1 MAILDILLYPDDRL
15 NQRAV
20 SVEHVDDEVKA
31 LVRDMTET
39 MYAAPGVGLSATQV
53 NVHKQILIVDVSED
67 QSDLKVFINPK
78 LVNAEGEAD
87 AEEGCLSLPGIFEKV
102 ARFERISVRALDVN
116 GAPFELRAEGLLAVC
131 IQHEMDHLE
140 GRIFIER
147 LSRLKQSRVL
157 AKLNKRQRRAV

>member
-1 MAILDILLYPDDRL
+1 MAILDILLYPDERL
-15 NQRAV
+15 NQRAAR
-20 SVEHVDDEVKA
+20 VELVDDQVRS

-78 LVNAEGEAD
+78 LVSAEGEAD
-87 AEEGCLSLPGIFEKV
+87 AEEGCLSLPGIFERV
-102 ARFERISVRALDVN
+102 GRFERISVRALDVN
-116 GAPFELRAEGLLAVC
+116 GAPFELRAKGLLAVC

-140 GRIFIER
+140 GKIFIER
-147 LSRLKQSRVL
+147 LSRLKQARIL
-157 AKLNKRQRRAV
+157 AKLNKRQRRAS